1 MLYTTIYSII
11 ENNIQPIVLYQMT
24 NPIVTM
30 GTASLLKKLN
40 LDISEFEELLFDH
53 SIVSVTDETGDI
65 VYANK
70 KFCRISQYSQ
80 EELIGQNHKILK
92 SDEHPPK
99 FFTEL
104 WDTISDGNVWDGE
117 IKNRKKDGSF
127 YWVKTIIIPIMD
139 SEKNIT
145 NYVSVTTNITKEK
158 EIQERL
164 ITMEEQL
171 LKQNKTLLS
180 QVESKSAEL
189 VKSERLATIGTMAS
203 RIAHDL
209 KQPLTIM
216 YTYADMLT
224 SEIHLKLDSKDK
236 EKWSRL
242 QNSIFDMNRI
252 IEDVLDFARTTEIK
266 KKKSSLLSI
275 LRLAVNHVKT
285 TYGIEINLP
294 ENDVSLRC
302 DSRKIEGVMSNL
314 LNNAVQ
320 ALDGQGEIDV
330 TVSSDSEFV
339 TIKIRDSG
347 PGIPDEYLDK
357 IFEPMFTTKKT
368 GTGLGLVIC
377 KSIIEQHGGS
387 ISVSNKPTTFT
398 VKLPI

>member
-1 MLYTTIYSII
+1 
-11 ENNIQPIVLYQMT
+11 
-24 NPIVTM
+24 
-30 GTASLLKKLN
+30 

-65 VYANK
+65 VYVNK
-70 KFCRISQYSQ
+70 KFCKISKYSE
-80 EELIGQNHKILK
+80 EELIGQNHRILK

-104 WDTISDGNVWDGE
+104 WDTISDGKVWEGE
-117 IKNRKKDGSF
+117 IKNRAKDNSF
-127 YWVKTIIIPIMD
+127 YWVKAIIIPIID
-139 SEKNIT
+139 SEGNIT
-145 NYVSVTTNITKEK
+145 NYVSVTTNITQEK
-158 EIQERL
+158 ETQDSL
-164 ITMEEQL
+164 LKMEEQL

-180 QVESKSAEL
+180 QVERKSAEL

-216 YTYADMLT
+216 TTYADMLT
-224 SEIHLKLDSKDK
+224 PEILAKVDTKDR
-236 EKWSRL
+236 EKWYRL
-242 QNSIFDMNRI
+242 QNSISDMNRI

-275 LRLAVNHVKT
+275 LRLALNHVKSS
-285 TYGIEINLP
+285 YGIEINLP
-294 ENDVSLRC
+294 EDDISFRC

-320 ALDGQGEIDV
+320 AIDGHGEIDV
-330 TVSSDSEFV
+330 AMSSDSGFV
-339 TIKIRDSG
+339 TISIKDSG
-347 PGIPDEYLDK
+347 PGIPDENLEK

-377 KSIIEQHGGS
+377 KSIVEQHNGS

-398 VKLPI
+398 VKLPL

>member
-1 MLYTTIYSII
+1 
-11 ENNIQPIVLYQMT
+11 
-24 NPIVTM
+24 M
-30 GTASLLKKLN
+30 GTASILKKLH
-40 LDISEFEELLFDH
+40 LEISDFEEILFDH
-53 SIVSVTDETGDI
+53 SIASVSDERGTI
-65 VYANK
+65 IYANK
-70 KFCRISQYSQ
+70 KFCKISKYSQ
-80 EELIGQNHKILK
+80 QELIGQNYNILK

-104 WDTISDGNVWDGE
+104 WDTIMGSKIWDGE
-117 IKNRKKDGSF
+117 IKNRAKDGSF
-127 YWVKTIIIPIMD
+127 YWAKVIIIPILD
-139 SEKNIT
+139 SEKIIT
-145 NYVSVTTNITKEK
+145 NYVSISTNITKEK
-158 EIQERL
+158 EIQEQL
-164 ITMEEQL
+164 VKVEDEL

-180 QVESKSAEL
+180 QVERKSAEL

-216 YTYADMLT
+216 YTYAEMLT
-224 SEIHLKLDSKDK
+224 PEILSKLDSKDK
-236 EKWSRL
+236 EKWLRL

-275 LRLAVNHVKT
+275 LRLALNHVKSS
-285 TYGIEINLP
+285 YGIEINLP
-294 ENDVSLRC
+294 EKDISLNC

-320 ALDGQGEIDV
+320 ALDEQGEIDV
-330 TVSSDSEFV
+330 SISSDSKFV
-339 TIKIRDSG
+339 IIRIKDSG
-347 PGIPDEYLDK
+347 SGIPDENLDK

-377 KSIIEQHGGS
+377 KSIVEQHGGT
-387 ISVSNKPTTFT
+387 ITVSNKPTTFT
-398 VKLPI
+398 IKLPV

>member
-1 MLYTTIYSII
+1 MK
-11 ENNIQPIVLYQMT
+11 
-24 NPIVTM
+24 
-30 GTASLLKKLN
+30 TASLLKKLN

-65 VYANK
+65 VYVNK
-70 KFCRISQYSQ
+70 KFCKISKYSE

-104 WDTISDGNVWDGE
+104 WDTISNGNVWDGE
-117 IKNRKKDGSF
+117 IKNRKKDGVF

-145 NYVSVTTNITKEK
+145 NYVSVTTDITKEK

-164 ITMEEQL
+164 IKMEEQL

-180 QVESKSAEL
+180 EVESKSAEL

-216 YTYADMLT
+216 YTYAEMLT
-224 SEIHLKLDSKDK
+224 PEILSKLDSKDK
-236 EKWSRL
+236 EKWLRL

-275 LRLAVNHVKT
+275 LRLSINHVKSS
-285 TYGIEINLP
+285 YGIEINLP
-294 ENDVSLRC
+294 ENDISFRC

-330 TVSSDSEFV
+330 TISSDSKFV
-339 TIKIRDSG
+339 TIYVRDSG
-347 PGIPDEYLDK
+347 SGIPEENLEK

-377 KSIIEQHGGS
+377 KSIVEQHGGS
-387 ISVSNKPTTFT
+387 ISVHNKPTTFT
-398 VKLPI
+398 IKLPL

>member
-1 MLYTTIYSII
+1 
-11 ENNIQPIVLYQMT
+11 
-24 NPIVTM
+24 M
-30 GTASLLKKLN
+30 GTASILKKLH
-40 LDISEFEELLFDH
+40 LEISDFEEILFDH
-53 SIVSVTDETGDI
+53 SIASVSDERGTI
-65 VYANK
+65 IYANK
-70 KFCRISQYSQ
+70 KFCKISKYSQ
-80 EELIGQNHKILK
+80 QELIGQNYNILK

-104 WDTISDGNVWDGE
+104 WDTIISSKIWDGE
-117 IKNRKKDGSF
+117 IKNRAKDGSF
-127 YWVKTIIIPIMD
+127 YWAKVIIIPILD
-139 SEKNIT
+139 SEKIIT
-145 NYVSVTTNITKEK
+145 NYVSISTNITKEK
-158 EIQERL
+158 EIQEQL
-164 ITMEEQL
+164 VKVEDEL

-180 QVESKSAEL
+180 QVERKSAEL

-216 YTYADMLT
+216 YTYAEMLT
-224 SEIHLKLDSKDK
+224 PEILSKLDSKDK
-236 EKWSRL
+236 EKWLRL

-275 LRLAVNHVKT
+275 LRLALNHVKSS
-285 TYGIEINLP
+285 YGIEINLP
-294 ENDVSLRC
+294 EKDISLNC

-320 ALDGQGEIDV
+320 ALDEQGEIDV
-330 TVSSDSEFV
+330 SISSDSKFV
-339 TIKIRDSG
+339 IIRIKDSG
-347 PGIPDEYLDK
+347 SGIPDENLDK

-377 KSIIEQHGGS
+377 KSIVEQHGGT
-387 ISVSNKPTTFT
+387 ITVSNKPTTFT
-398 VKLPI
+398 IKLPV

>member
-1 MLYTTIYSII
+1 MAMRT
-11 ENNIQPIVLYQMT
+11 
-24 NPIVTM
+24 
-30 GTASLLKKLN
+30 GALLKKLN

-70 KFCRISQYSQ
+70 KFCKISKYSE
-80 EELIGQNHKILK
+80 EELIGQNHRILK

-127 YWVKTIIIPIMD
+127 YWAKTIIIPIID

-145 NYVSVTTNITKEK
+145 NYVSVTTDVTKEK

-164 ITMEEQL
+164 IKMEEQL
-171 LKQNKTLLS
+171 LEQNKSLLS

-216 YTYADMLT
+216 YTYADMLS
-224 SEIHLKLDSKDK
+224 SEILSKLDSKDK
-236 EKWSRL
+236 EKWLRL

-275 LRLAVNHVKT
+275 LRLAINHVKSS
-285 TYGIEINLP
+285 YGIEINLP

-302 DSRKIEGVMSNL
+302 DSRKIEGVLSNL

-320 ALDGQGEIDV
+320 ALDEQGEIDV
-330 TVSSDSEFV
+330 SVSSDSEFV
-339 TIKIRDSG
+339 TIHIRDSG
-347 PGIPDEYLDK
+347 PGIPDENLEK

-377 KSIIEQHGGS
+377 KSIIEQHGGR

-398 VKLPI
+398 IKLPI

>member
-1 MLYTTIYSII
+1 
-11 ENNIQPIVLYQMT
+11 
-24 NPIVTM
+24 M
-30 GTASLLKKLN
+30 GTASILKKLH
-40 LDISEFEELLFDH
+40 LEISDFEEILFDH
-53 SIVSVTDETGDI
+53 SIASVSDERGTI
-65 VYANK
+65 IYANK
-70 KFCRISQYSQ
+70 KFCKISKYSQ
-80 EELIGQNHKILK
+80 QELIGQNYNILK

-104 WDTISDGNVWDGE
+104 WDTIISSKIWDGE
-117 IKNRKKDGSF
+117 IKNRAKDGSF
-127 YWVKTIIIPIMD
+127 YWAKVIIIPILD
-139 SEKNIT
+139 SEKIIT
-145 NYVSVTTNITKEK
+145 NYVSISTDITKEK
-158 EIQERL
+158 EIQEQL
-164 ITMEEQL
+164 VKVEDEL

-180 QVESKSAEL
+180 QVERKSAEL

-216 YTYADMLT
+216 YTYAEMLT
-224 SEIHLKLDSKDK
+224 PEILSKLDSKDK
-236 EKWSRL
+236 EKWLRL

-275 LRLAVNHVKT
+275 LRLALNHVKSS
-285 TYGIEINLP
+285 YGIEINLP
-294 ENDVSLRC
+294 EKDISLNC

-320 ALDGQGEIDV
+320 ALDEQGEIDV
-330 TVSSDSEFV
+330 SISSDSKFV
-339 TIKIRDSG
+339 IIRIKDSG
-347 PGIPDEYLDK
+347 SGIPDENLDK

-377 KSIIEQHGGS
+377 KSIVEQHGGT
-387 ISVSNKPTTFT
+387 ITVSNKPTTFT
-398 VKLPI
+398 IKLPV

>member
-1 MLYTTIYSII
+1 MRTGS
-11 ENNIQPIVLYQMT
+11 
-24 NPIVTM
+24 
-30 GTASLLKKLN
+30 SLKKLN
-40 LDISEFEELLFDH
+40 LDISDFEELLFDH

-70 KFCRISQYSQ
+70 KFCKISKYS
-80 EELIGQNHKILK
+80 ERDLIGQNHRILK

-104 WDTISDGNVWDGE
+104 WDTISSGNVWDGE
-117 IKNRKKDGSF
+117 IKNRRKDGSF
-127 YWVKTIIIPIMD
+127 YWGRTVIIPIMS
-139 SEKNIT
+139 SEDNIT
-145 NYVSVTTNITKEK
+145 NYVSVTNDFTKEK

-164 ITMEEQL
+164 LKMEEQL

-216 YTYADMLT
+216 YTYAEML
-224 SEIHLKLDSKDK
+224 SPEILPKLDSKDK
-236 EKWSRL
+236 EKWLRL
-242 QNSIFDMNRI
+242 QNAIFDMNRI

-266 KKKSSLLSI
+266 KKKSSLLRI
-275 LRLAVNHVKT
+275 LKLAINNVKSS
-285 TYGIEINLP
+285 YGIEINLP
-294 ENDVSLRC
+294 ENDISLRC
-302 DSRKIEGVMSNL
+302 DARKIEGVLSNM

-320 ALDGQGEIDV
+320 ALEGQGEIDL
-330 TVSSDSEFV
+330 TTSSDSKFV
-339 TIKIRDSG
+339 TIRIKDSG
-347 PGIPDEYLDK
+347 PGIPEDHFDK

-398 VKLPI
+398 IKLPI